1 LVTGSFFVVN
11 FYEYG
16 GMESMIIVH
25 LVLIILAAKLAG
37 SLSVKWG
44 QPSVLGEIIA
54 GILLGPSVFGLISPS
69 DTLSAFS
76 TIGVILL
83 MFIAGLETDLDE
95 LKRAGKSSAFVGFG
109 GILVPLFLGYAA
121 GGIMGLTNLQSWFLG
136 VMLSATSVSISVQ
149 ALKEMNQ
156 LKTPEGTTILGAAVL
171 DDVVVMIILAFLMS
185 IAGGGDVSLSTLVMK
200 KVLFFV
206 IAIFLAWKVV
216 PWVMKKLTKFP
227 VSEMVVSSALI
238 ICFIFSVAAE
248 YTGVAN
254 IIGAYIAG
262 IAISLTKFKHEVF
275 EKVETIS
282 YSIFVPVF
290 FAFIGISAKFSGI
303 MDHLGLIIA
312 LSILAILTKFI
323 GAGLGAKLSGF
334 GWNSSMGIGSAMV
347 SRGEVALI
355 VAAMGSSANLIPQ
368 DLFAIAVVVVI
379 VTTLVTPP
387 MLKWFFQ
394 SKSNKKMVLSPN
406 ERSGQF

>member
-1 LVTGSFFVVN
+1 
-11 FYEYG
+11 
-16 GMESMIIVH
+16 MIILH
-25 LVLIILAAKLAG
+25 LVLIIIAAKLAG

-54 GILLGPSVFGLISPS
+54 GILLGPSVFGFIGPS

-368 DLFAIAVVVVI
+368 DLFATAVVVVI

-394 SKSNKKMVLSPN
+394 SKSNKTMVLSPN

>member
-16 GMESMIIVH
+16 GMESMIILQ

-54 GILLGPSVFGLISPS
+54 GILLGPSVFGLIGPS

-323 GAGLGAKLSGF
+323 GAGLGARLSGF

>member
-1 LVTGSFFVVN
+1 
-11 FYEYG
+11 
-16 GMESMIIVH
+16 MIIVH

-54 GILLGPSVFGLISPS
+54 GILLGPSVLGLISPS

-109 GILVPLFLGYAA
+109 GILVPLFLGYTA

>member
-1 LVTGSFFVVN
+1 
-11 FYEYG
+11 
-16 GMESMIIVH
+16 MIILH
-25 LVLIILAAKLAG
+25 LVLIIIAAKLAG

-54 GILLGPSVFGLISPS
+54 GILLGPSVFGFIGPS

-121 GGIMGLTNLQSWFLG
+121 GGIIGLTNLQSWFLG

-368 DLFAIAVVVVI
+368 DLFATAVVVVI

-394 SKSNKKMVLSPN
+394 SKSNKTMVLSPN